1 MSINAMQKINLPKG
15 LGTRNSFHA
24 TNHLANKKD
33 EYSTNPNI
41 IIPKKKYSLAAKT
54 HKLEIRQKSKLGEY
68 QSEPN
73 NENDKNSHNV
83 KLNLNKEIFSK
94 KSVEGKKMTIEEE
107 KLNRTKENK
116 ISVTDSDNN
125 VIMKSAKDDSA
136 IKEPFVE
143 KTLKQNILG
152 KFSTNN
158 ISNNEGISTTN
169 SEINGINLTKKSTIN
184 SKDTS
189 MTNFNLKDEK
199 SLIPTETTTKVDS
212 NVLIKTIKQINI
224 ESVSSMNSITSSVHT
239 LNLENL
245 LINKQLAPRWT
256 TDEYRRVCTILVK
269 KDYHNA
275 ILNSIFEEEEAIEDC
290 LSRHKVT
297 ERMRCRMVDWMI
309 EVLTNYKC
317 EDNTF
322 FIAVNI
328 MDKFF
333 KCLEKTRIL
342 QPAELHLIGVTS
354 MFIASKYQDIYPLR
368 LKTVH
373 EKIAHRKLSTHDIKS
388 KEEEITKCLN
398 YIIGKASQ
406 WDFICSFIED
416 IFYNPNNNFYITDK
430 TLCETFSIG
439 DGKKTAAIISGNNS
453 PKNGEKNY
461 SMNMIN
467 LLKHV
472 AIYLAK
478 MNCHDLQLV
487 NKKPSLL
494 AAGTVFVAM
503 KICEQINKE
512 DYVNDVFTRKLVD
525 ISRKSENEII
535 KCAQKILHNAQNFD
549 TVFNGLENLKRIH
562 FNAII
567 ELTNTK

>member
-1 MSINAMQKINLPKG
+1 MSINAMQKVNLPKG

-24 TNHLANKKD
+24 TNNLANRKD

-41 IIPKKKYSLAAKT
+41 IVPKKKHSLVAKT
-54 HKLEIRQKSKLGEY
+54 QKLEIRVKSKLGDY

-73 NENDKNSHNV
+73 NENDKNIHNV
-83 KLNLNKEIFSK
+83 KVNLNKEIFSK
-94 KSVEGKKMTIEEE
+94 KSIEGKNMTVEEE
-107 KLNRTKENK
+107 NLNLTKENK
-116 ISVTDSDNN
+116 ISVGDSDYN
-125 VIMKSAKDDSA
+125 VSMKSAKDDSA
-136 IKEPFVE
+136 IKEQYVE
-143 KTLKQNILG
+143 KTLKEQILG
-152 KFSTNN
+152 KISNNN
-158 ISNNEGISTTN
+158 ISTIDGSISNLTGIN
-169 SEINGINLTKKSTIN
+169 AMNLTKKSTVS
-184 SKDTS
+184 SKDSS
-189 MTNFNLKDEK
+189 MTNFTLKDEK
-199 SLIPTETTTKVDS
+199 SPMETTTKVDS
-212 NVLIKTIKQINI
+212 NILIKTIKQINI
-224 ESVSSMNSITSSVHT
+224 ESITPYSSSPANT

-245 LINKQLAPRWT
+245 LINKQLAPQWT
-256 TDEYRRVCTILVK
+256 TEEYRRVCTILVK
-269 KDYHNA
+269 KDYHNS
-275 ILNSIFEEEEAIEDC
+275 ILKSIFEEEEAIEDC
-290 LSRHKVT
+290 LSRHKIT

-328 MDKFF
+328 MDKYF

-373 EKIAHRKLSTHDIKS
+373 EKIAHKKLSTQEIKT
-388 KEEEITKCLN
+388 KEEDITKTLN

-406 WDFICSFIED
+406 WEFISNFIED
-416 IFYNPNNNFYITDK
+416 IFYNVNNNFYITDK
-430 TLCETFSIG
+430 TLSETLPEFKKPFSG
-439 DGKKTAAIISGNNS
+439 SAS

-461 SMNMIN
+461 SINMIN

-478 MNCHDLQLV
+478 MNCHDIQLV

-512 DYVNDVFTRKLVD
+512 DYVNDAFTRKLVD

-535 KCAQKILHNAQNFD
+535 KCAQKILNNAQNFD
-549 TVFNGLENLKRIH
+549 TIFNGLENLKRIH

>member
-24 TNHLANKKD
+24 THNLANKKD

-41 IIPKKKYSLAAKT
+41 IVPKKKHSLAAKT
-54 HKLEIRQKSKLGEY
+54 QKVEIRLKSKLGDY

-73 NENDKNSHNV
+73 NENDKNIQNLKV
-83 KLNLNKEIFSK
+83 NLNKEVFSK
-94 KSVEGKKMTIEEE
+94 KTSNEGKKMTVEEE
-107 KLNRTKENK
+107 NIPSKENK
-116 ISVTDSDNN
+116 FSATESDYNVT
-125 VIMKSAKDDSA
+125 MKSAKDDSA
-136 IKEPFVE
+136 IKEQNVE
-143 KTLKQNILG
+143 KTLKEQILG
-152 KFSTNN
+152 KISN
-158 ISNNEGISTTN
+158 ISNEGSSSYCGTN
-169 SEINGINLTKKSTIN
+169 TMNMTKKSTV
-184 SKDTS
+184 STKDS
-189 MTNFNLKDEK
+189 GMTNFTLKDDK
-199 SLIPTETTTKVDS
+199 SQNYVSESKVDS

-224 ESVSSMNSITSSVHT
+224 ESVSSLTSINASHT

-245 LINKQLAPRWT
+245 LINKQLAPQWT
-256 TDEYRRVCTILVK
+256 TEEYRRVCTILIK
-269 KDYHNA
+269 KDYQNA
-275 ILNSIFEEEEAIEDC
+275 ILKSIFEEEEAIEDC
-290 LSRHKVT
+290 LSKHKIT

-333 KCLEKTRIL
+333 KSLEKTRVL

-354 MFIASKYQDIYPLR
+354 MFIASKFQDIYPLR

-373 EKIAHRKLSTHDIKS
+373 EKIAHRKLSTQDIKG
-388 KEEEITKCLN
+388 KEEEITKSLN

-406 WDFICSFIED
+406 WEFTCNFIED
-416 IFYNPNNNFYITDK
+416 IFYNSNNNFYITDK
-430 TLCETFSIG
+430 TLCETLPEL
-439 DGKKTAAIISGNNS
+439 KKGASGSNS

-478 MNCHDLQLV
+478 MNCHDIQLV

-512 DYVNDVFTRKLVD
+512 DYVNDAFTKKLVD

-535 KCAQKILHNAQNFD
+535 KCAQKILNNAQNFD
-549 TVFNGLENLKRIH
+549 TIFNGLENLKRIH